1 MDSGGAVCLLLMILL
16 IRRAKLQHLVWRLPP
31 SPPSPHSP
39 PASSAGTSA
48 DTGAGAGGTAAR
60 VLSGVELR
68 RFVKLALPSACVM
81 WIEWWSF
88 EGFSL
93 IAGTLAT
100 LAPSP

>member
-1 MDSGGAVCLLLMILL
+1 LDSGGAVCLLLMLIL

-31 SPPSPHSP
+31 SLPSP
-39 PASSAGTSA
+39 PASSTGTSA
-48 DTGAGAGGTAAR
+48 DNGAGGTAAR

-93 IAGTLAT
+93 IAGTLST